1 MITKDLLKFLKLF
14 HSTRQIPF
22 GREWFGPTE
31 EALSPNITNQKFFR
45 PKCRTDRI
53 LVYNLRNPAAVS
65 AFLAEDV
72 SPAAHGPQGLRVE
85 TPW

>member
-1 MITKDLLKFLKLF
+1 MIIIIIYILY
-14 HSTRQIPF
+14 
-22 GREWFGPTE
+22 
-31 EALSPNITNQKFFR
+31 
-45 PKCRTDRI
+45 I